1 MANILFWNQGS
12 GSTAGLKCS
21 GVPDYSAPESKR
33 VAAEYMRGF
42 YTLTNVINSQI
53 DTENYGNLGWQG
65 DYLAEGKAGDVVWM
79 LLVPPNHKV
88 LDFTL
93 QVKESMDEF
102 SSIADMTGFTLTPV
116 AALIT
121 KPDESGV
128 AQPIDYSDALSDL
141 TFGTPV
147 VGTTMT
153 GANLTTAYPNTQEIV
168 LAPKDANTFLPPNT
182 YYAVGVRIDALPA
195 GKTLADLPAT
205 IGLIAHAMDYDTQT
219 QM

>member
-1 MANILFWNQGS
+1 M
-12 GSTAGLKCS
+12 
-21 GVPDYSAPESKR
+21 
-33 VAAEYMRGF
+33 
-42 YTLTNVINSQI
+42 
-53 DTENYGNLGWQG
+53 
-65 DYLAEGKAGDVVWM
+65 WM

-102 SSIADMTGFTLTPV
+102 SSIADMAGFTLTPV

-128 AQPIDYSDALSDL
+128 AQPIDYSDDLSDL
-141 TFGTPV
+141 TFGTLV

-153 GANLTTAYPNTQEIV
+153 GANLTTAYPKTQEIV

>member
-42 YTLTNVINSQI
+42 YTLTNVINSQV

-65 DYLAEGKAGDVVWM
+65 DYLAGGKAGDVVWM

-121 KPDESGV
+121 KPDELWLN
-128 AQPIDYSDALSDL
+128 PDDI
-141 TFGTPV
+141 
-147 VGTTMT
+147 
-153 GANLTTAYPNTQEIV
+153 
-168 LAPKDANTFLPPNT
+168 
-182 YYAVGVRIDALPA
+182 
-195 GKTLADLPAT
+195 
-205 IGLIAHAMDYDTQT
+205 
-219 QM
+219 